1 MTPPENG
8 NPRGPMPCRNGSPP
22 RSPRGEPGGWPAS
35 GASPAGRPTPSPGG
49 GRSDPGHV
57 AERRPE
63 AVLPT
68 APWRSVA
75 GTGSAVVGLACS
87 GPRGV
92 AVLVETVVDRGLPLF
107 VVVGLASTAVREARE
122 RVRAAIRAAGRT
134 FPLQRITVS
143 LSPADLPKEGTSLDL
158 PVALGLLAAS
168 GQAPHLPPGWA
179 AFGELGLDGSVRPV
193 RGALPMAVAARQA
206 GVTHLVCPAGNAR
219 EVALL
224 PGIRPLPV
232 RRLAEL
238 LDRLARDDP
247 WDPPTATAGDAAPVR
262 PPAAPDLATVQGQP
276 WARKALELA
285 AAGGHHIL
293 LMGPPGAGKTL
304 LASCLPGL
312 LPPLDPDEALE
323 VTALHSLA
331 GQLPA
336 GAGLITWPP
345 LRAPHHA
352 TPVAALVGGGKVPR
366 PGEVSLAHRGV
377 LLLDELAEFRR
388 ETLEALREPL
398 ETGSV
403 TVARLAGVERFPA
416 AFQLVASA
424 NPCPCGRPGGR
435 CRCSDRQV
443 ARYRQA
449 LSGPL
454 LDRIDLQVRVER
466 AAIPPMAP
474 GRQETS
480 AAVRQRV
487 TAARRMQA
495 ERFARLDLARPDGV
509 GPVNRWLQPG
519 DAQRWA
525 PLTAPARRLLEA
537 LYRDGEVGLSGR
549 GVIKLL
555 RVARTAADLAGRDAI
570 TVDDVELAAQFRFGP
585 EW

>member
-1 MTPPENG
+1 M
-8 NPRGPMPCRNGSPP
+8 
-22 RSPRGEPGGWPAS
+22 
-35 GASPAGRPTPSPGG
+35 
-49 GRSDPGHV
+49 
-57 AERRPE
+57 
-63 AVLPT
+63 
-68 APWRSVA
+68 A
-75 GTGSAVVGLACS
+75 GTGQPPAAGDLVPGAGPAPGGDDRAAGAWRAAGGAGSTVMGLACS

-92 AVLVETVVDRGLPLF
+92 AVLVETVVDRGLPHF
-107 VVVGLASTAVREARE
+107 VVVGLPSAAVREARE
-122 RVRAAIRAAGRT
+122 RVRAAVRASGRT

-168 GQAPHLPPGWA
+168 GQAPSLPAGWA

-193 RGALPMAVAARQA
+193 RGALSMAVAARQE
-206 GVTHLVCPAGNAR
+206 GVTCLVCPAANAR

-224 PGIRPLPV
+224 PGIRLLPV
-232 RRLAEL
+232 ERLSDL
-238 LDRLARDDP
+238 LDRLGRSDP
-247 WDPPTATAGDAAPVR
+247 WNPAPRIPAPGDPPAPR
-262 PPAAPDLATVQGQP
+262 PVPPDLATVQGQP

-293 LMGPPGAGKTL
+293 FLGPPGAGKTL

-312 LPPLDPDEALE
+312 LPPLHPDEAIE

-331 GQLPA
+331 GQLPP
-336 GAGLITWPP
+336 GAGLIAWPP

-416 AFQLVASA
+416 AFQLAATA
-424 NPCPCGRPGGR
+424 NPCPCGQPGGR
-435 CRCSDRQV
+435 CRCSERQV
-443 ARYRQA
+443 TRYRQA

-454 LDRIDLQVRVER
+454 LDRIDLQVRVGR
-466 AAIPPMAP
+466 ASAPPTAP
-474 GRQETS
+474 RRQEDS
-480 AAVRQRV
+480 ATVRARV
-487 TAARRMQA
+487 VAARRLQA
-495 ERFARLDLARPDGV
+495 ERFRRLGLAHPPGL
-509 GPVNRWLQPG
+509 GPMNRWLEAG
-519 DAQRWA
+519 DAHRWA
-525 PLTAPARRLLEA
+525 PLSPPARRLLDE
-537 LYRDGEVGLSGR
+537 LYRDEELGVSGR
-549 GVIKLL
+549 GLLKLL
-555 RVARTAADLAGRDAI
+555 RVARTAADLQGRDEIA
-570 TVDDVELAAQFRFGP
+570 VDDVQLAAQFRFGP
-585 EW
+585 GW

>member
-1 MTPPENG
+1 
-8 NPRGPMPCRNGSPP
+8 
-22 RSPRGEPGGWPAS
+22 
-35 GASPAGRPTPSPGG
+35 
-49 GRSDPGHV
+49 
-57 AERRPE
+57 
-63 AVLPT
+63 
-68 APWRSVA
+68 
-75 GTGSAVVGLACS
+75 
-87 GPRGV
+87 GV

-122 RVRAAIRAAGRT
+122 RVRAAVRAAGRT

-168 GQAPHLPPGWA
+168 GQAPCLPPGWA

-206 GVTHLVCPAGNAR
+206 GVTHLVCPAANAR

-232 RRLAEL
+232 QRLAEL
-238 LDRLARDDP
+238 LDRLGREDP
-247 WDPPTATAGDAAPVR
+247 WDPPPAAAGDEAPAR
-262 PPAAPDLATVQGQP
+262 PPEPPDLATVQGQP
-276 WARKALELA
+276 RARKALELA

-293 LMGPPGAGKTL
+293 LVGPPGAGKTL

-312 LPPLDPDEALE
+312 LPPLDPDEAIE

-331 GQLPA
+331 GQLPP
-336 GAGLITWPP
+336 GAGLIRWPP

-454 LDRIDLQVRVER
+454 LDRIDLQVGVNR
-466 AAIPPMAP
+466 AEIPPMTP
-474 GRQETS
+474 RRQEPS
-480 AAVRQRV
+480 AAVRERV
-487 TAARRMQA
+487 VAARRIQA

-509 GPVNRWLQPG
+509 AAVNRWLDPG
-519 DAQRWA
+519 DARRWA
-525 PLTAPARRLLEA
+525 PLTAQARRLLEA
-537 LYRDGEVGLSGR
+537 LYREGEVGLSGR
-549 GVIKLL
+549 GVLKLL
-555 RVARTAADLAGRDAI
+555 RVARTAADLAGRDEI